1 MNVEKAVQSTNSFQ
15 GFLQVM
21 ESGTGTVDIQ
31 SVTTTG
37 NYYFDDGCYPNSQ
50 IIYPTYYFNHNNNME
65 TAFKILKVLLD
76 KKLIKVDSVK
86 EFIELIDI
94 IKKEL

>member
-1 MNVEKAVQSTNSFQ
+1 MNMSTSIQSADSFQ
-15 GFLQVM
+15 GLMQTLVSIRD
-21 ESGTGTVDIQ
+21 SGTDTASNLWTNDSGF
-31 SVTTTG
+31 
-37 NYYFDDGCYPNSQ
+37 YYPWIKSFGACD
-50 IIYPTYYFNHNNNME
+50 HNDNME
-65 TAFKILKVLLD
+65 TAFKIVKVLLD